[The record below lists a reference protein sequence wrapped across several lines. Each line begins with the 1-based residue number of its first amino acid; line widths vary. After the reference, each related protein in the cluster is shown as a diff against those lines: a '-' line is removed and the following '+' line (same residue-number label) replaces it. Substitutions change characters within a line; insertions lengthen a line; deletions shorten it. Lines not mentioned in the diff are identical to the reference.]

1 VNDQKL
7 NSSLLQD
14 TSEALGQTVKAIQGR
29 ASEYVLSDPVE
40 YFRWKIAVEEGQDYI
55 VRLCTLRDHLQ
66 DEEQAELKK
75 ESQ

>member
-1 VNDQKL
+1 MNDQKL

-14 TSEALGQTVKAIQGR
+14 TSEALGQTVKAMEVR
-29 ASEYVLSDPVE
+29 ALEHVLTDPGEY
-40 YFRWKIAVEEGQDYI
+40 YRFRVAVEEGKDYI
-55 VRLCTLRDHLQ
+55 ARLCTLRDHLQ